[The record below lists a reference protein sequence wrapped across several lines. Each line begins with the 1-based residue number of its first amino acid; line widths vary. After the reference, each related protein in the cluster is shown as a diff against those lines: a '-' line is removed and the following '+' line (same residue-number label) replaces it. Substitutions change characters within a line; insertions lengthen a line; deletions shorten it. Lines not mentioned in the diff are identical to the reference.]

1 MWLLFAIALQS
12 NVPTA
17 PTAYQ
22 VLAAEHARGAD
33 QRSLDVLNAAVA
45 SGDTVLQRLAAR
57 AFGRIERADLV
68 AGLAGLLRSPAVSV
82 RRETLNAFGQSGASF
97 DFAALLASE
106 RDATVRSAL
115 FETIG
120 RSPAAKPGAPAVPP
134 TAAVVL
140 ALTSGL
146 RETDVVARSGAAR
159 GLESLLRRTARTSR
173 PSSETVAALR
183 VALRENGGAE
193 IRQLLLLA
201 LTAAGDRD
209 STTMAIA
216 LRDSS
221 PQVRRLAVSAS
232 RQWIDDPS
240 PLVRYQ
246 SMRVA
251 GTCERAATALGDESQ
266 HVVLAAIDV
275 LGEKQCPAPL
285 IDSLMQRGANWRV
298 QARALIA
305 LTKVDPTRAHTG
317 LARLASSTVWQVR
330 AYAASAAKVLNNH
343 SVLARLARDSA
354 PNVAIAA
361 LSTDDDALRALKS
374 SHAGLVLA
382 AAAHFKNSPSLGAH
396 VPTLVDALLRLSA
409 TRVATNRD
417 PRMALLQRLQEGADS
432 AAASRLMPLT
442 RDLDPDVAALA
453 ARIIAER
460 THVPTSALT
469 TRYSPAPFPT
479 AATLAALRG
488 ATARLQLRNLGTIE
502 MALLPD
508 HAAVTVAMFVQ
519 LAERGAFNGLTWHR
533 IVPVFVLQGGS
544 PGADEYDGLTT
555 TFMRDEVGFARHAR
569 GTFGISTR
577 GRDTGDGQI
586 FINLVDNFRLDHDYT
601 VFATMLKGL
610 DVMDRVQEGDVIESV
625 TIVRRR

>member
-12 NVPTA
+12 NAPAA

-33 QRSLDVLNAAVA
+33 QRSRDVLNAAVA

-68 AGLAGLLRSPAVSV
+68 AGISGLLRSPAVSV

-97 DFAALLASE
+97 DFAALLTSE
-106 RDATVRSAL
+106 RDATVRSTL

-120 RSPAAKPGAPAVPP
+120 RSPAAKAGAPAVPP
-134 TAAVVL
+134 SAAVL
-140 ALTSGL
+140 SALTNGL
-146 RETDVVARSGAAR
+146 RETDVVARTGAAR
-159 GLESLLRRTARTSR
+159 GLESLLRRTARISR

-221 PQVRRLAVSAS
+221 PQVRRLAVAAS

-251 GTCERAATALGDESQ
+251 GTCARAAAALRDESQ

-275 LGEKQCPAPL
+275 LGEKKCPAPI
-285 IDSLMQRGANWRV
+285 IDSLMQHGANWRV

-305 LTKVDPTRAHTG
+305 LTKVDTAQAQTG
-317 LARLASSTVWQVR
+317 LARLASSSVWQAR
-330 AYAASAAKVLNNH
+330 AYAATAAKVLKNN
-343 SVLARLARDSA
+343 SVLVRLARDSA

-374 SHAGLVLA
+374 SHSGLVLA
-382 AAAHFKNSPSLGAH
+382 AAAHFKNSPALGAH

-417 PRMALLQRLQEGADS
+417 PRLALLQRLQEAADS
-432 AAASRLMPLT
+432 AAASRLMLLT

-453 ARIIAER
+453 AKIITER
-460 THVPTSALT
+460 MHVPTSAIT
-469 TRYSPAPFPT
+469 TRYSPAPFPA
-479 AATLAALRG
+479 AATLASLRG
-488 ATARLQLRNLGTIE
+488 ASARLRLRNLGTIE
-502 MALLPD
+502 LALLPD
-508 HAAVTVAMFVQ
+508 EAAVTVATFVQ

-544 PGADEYDGLTT
+544 PGADEYDGITT
-555 TFMRDEVGFARHAR
+555 TFLRDEVGFARHAR

-610 DVMDRVQEGDVIESV
+610 DIMDRVQEGDVIESV

>member
-12 NVPTA
+12 NAPAA

-33 QRSLDVLNAAVA
+33 QRSRDVLNAAVA

-68 AGLAGLLRSPAVSV
+68 AGISGLLRSPAVSV

-97 DFAALLASE
+97 DFAALLTSE
-106 RDATVRSAL
+106 RDATVRSTL

-120 RSPAAKPGAPAVPP
+120 RSPAAKAGAPAVPP
-134 TAAVVL
+134 SAAVL
-140 ALTSGL
+140 SALTNGL
-146 RETDVVARSGAAR
+146 RETDVVARTGAAR
-159 GLESLLRRTARTSR
+159 GLESLLRRTARISR

-221 PQVRRLAVSAS
+221 PQVRRLAVAAS

-251 GTCERAATALGDESQ
+251 GTCERAAAALRDESQ

-275 LGEKQCPAPL
+275 LGEKKCPAPI
-285 IDSLMQRGANWRV
+285 IDSLMQHGANWRV

-305 LTKVDPTRAHTG
+305 LTKVDTAQAQTG
-317 LARLASSTVWQVR
+317 LARLASSSVWQAR
-330 AYAASAAKVLNNH
+330 AYAATAAKVLKNN
-343 SVLARLARDSA
+343 SVLVRLARDSA

-374 SHAGLVLA
+374 SHSGLVLA
-382 AAAHFKNSPSLGAH
+382 AAAHFKNSPALGAH

-417 PRMALLQRLQEGADS
+417 PRMALLQRLQEAADS
-432 AAASRLMPLT
+432 AAASRLMLLT

-453 ARIIAER
+453 AKIITER
-460 THVPTSALT
+460 MHVPTSAIT
-469 TRYSPAPFPT
+469 TRYSPAPFPA
-479 AATLAALRG
+479 AATLASLRG
-488 ATARLQLRNLGTIE
+488 ASARLRLRNLGTIE
-502 MALLPD
+502 LALLPD
-508 HAAVTVAMFVQ
+508 EAAVTVATFVQ

-544 PGADEYDGLTT
+544 PGADEYDGITT
-555 TFMRDEVGFARHAR
+555 SFLRDEVGFARHAR

-610 DVMDRVQEGDVIESV
+610 DIMDRVQEGDVIESV